1 MAVEILF
8 SVAVLLML
16 AKIFGEIAERL
27 GLTSLVGEL
36 SGGFLALQ
44 LKLVSPDPVLGDIAN
59 LGMLL
64 SVFLIGLSLD
74 ADRMK
79 AGIFAGSAG
88 AAASFAAGFLA
99 GNYFFGTAAGI
110 VAGMAALS
118 TSSGIAGRFMASA
131 GELHSRAGKMITSA
145 NMAGDIIA
153 VVAFSAMAGYFSFGE
168 PWKSVAVFFLLLVA
182 AAAAVAV
189 SKYLSVVEEINDE
202 QFIIAAVLVMI
213 FLLSYGAQA
222 SGVAAAAGAF
232 IAGLILN
239 KTQFTESVITP
250 KIGTIS
256 HGFFIP
262 LFFAYSALLAG
273 SVNVQFALA
282 LLVAAGLAKFLV
294 SAGAGSYHGLNRQ
307 EQATFGISMLP
318 RGEISVIACYVALS
332 MGIISAEIYSSLLSF
347 VVLSIVSTAVL
358 FRALVKRW

>member
-1 MAVEILF
+1 MSKYSYSFDISEELGRDEVLTEELARKKKYDKIKDMLDDPKPKKVNK
-8 SVAVLLML
+8 VAKKKPKKTNKEVNP
-16 AKIFGEIAERL
+16 AEK
-27 GLTSLVGEL
+27 TP
-36 SGGFLALQ
+36 
-44 LKLVSPDPVLGDIAN
+44 LKEDNTDPVLEDN
-59 LGMLL
+59 VLP
-64 SVFLIGLSLD
+64 
-74 ADRMK
+74 
-79 AGIFAGSAG
+79 
-88 AAASFAAGFLA
+88 
-99 GNYFFGTAAGI
+99 TPQP
-110 VAGMAALS
+110 
-118 TSSGIAGRFMASA
+118 SGAGRW
-131 GELHSRAGKMITSA
+131 L
-145 NMAGDIIA
+145 
-153 VVAFSAMAGYFSFGE
+153 
-168 PWKSVAVFFLLLVA
+168 FFLLLVA
-182 AAAAVAV
+182 AAVAVAI
-189 SKYLSVVEEINDE
+189 SKYLTVIEEINDE

-282 LLVAAGLAKFLV
+282 LLVAAGLVKFLV

-332 MGIISAEIYSSLLSF
+332 MSIISAEIYSSLLSF